1 MYQPKKYTCND
12 AVFRPFL
19 VDTMVHVPLSTKKI
33 LDSFLVYTVKHQQKE
48 IDWDFILGYDLP
60 VSTFSEKS
68 QLLLYPVIT
77 LDTVNFTECDPMLR
91 ITTLLFS
98 ESISPLSETDDVV
111 HNVFLNTQCSI
122 ERSTVHRSIAH
133 YWIDN
138 CLFVCL
144 FYCFICQSLS
154 SHSKNFHSYNGVVA
168 IVLWKRHHNGWRD
181 ANFDH
186 YSALMTI
193 EHSRSLGSEG
203 SSGCNTYRDT
213 GQPYINVISEDPWHS
228 HLQSSVKQWIYH

>member
-111 HNVFLNTQCSI
+111 HNIF
-122 ERSTVHRSIAH
+122 
-133 YWIDN
+133 
-138 CLFVCL
+138 
-144 FYCFICQSLS
+144 LS
-154 SHSKNFHSYNGVVA
+154 SQCIRYCDVIHIAPYKIYKAHMVMADFYEDRTLFSWKFSYKVVREFLKCRYLPFYKKSENVNMKN
-168 IVLWKRHHNGWRD
+168 I
-181 ANFDH
+181 
-186 YSALMTI
+186 
-193 EHSRSLGSEG
+193 
-203 SSGCNTYRDT
+203 
-213 GQPYINVISEDPWHS
+213 
-228 HLQSSVKQWIYH
+228 